1 MFWFY
6 TEGIL
11 VPAPFYGGFAR
22 DLGQRAGVVLFPVE
36 LTSKV
41 GLLPDFNF
49 FLLSL
54 SFLFFLYVAQWKLK
68 QIEMKIEMKKILVF
82 FTVT

>member
-22 DLGQRAGVVLFPVE
+22 DLGQRAGVVFFPVE

-41 GLLPDFNF
+41 GLLTDFAL

-54 SFLFFLYVAQWKLK
+54 SLLLFLYVVQWKLNK
-68 QIEMKIEMKKILVF
+68 
-82 FTVT
+82 